1 MNKIKIVFATNNK
14 NKLFEIRDLI
24 SDNIEILSLE
34 DINCFDDL
42 PENQLTLEGNALEK
56 ANYIFLKYGY
66 NCFADDTGLEIDA
79 LNNEPGVFSARY
91 AGPKCLAEDNINKV
105 LSKLKVCSNRKA
117 KFRTVIA
124 LIVDG
129 EENLFSGECHGEII
143 RAQIGDDGFGYDP
156 IFLPQ
161 DSELTFAQMD
171 KFEKG
176 LISHRGISVRKLIEF
191 LSLKK

>member
-14 NKLFEIRDLI
+14 NKLSEIRDLI
-24 SDNIEILSLE
+24 SDSIEILSLE

-161 DSELTFAQMD
+161 DSKLTFAQMD

-191 LSLKK
+191 LSIKK

>member
-14 NKLFEIRDLI
+14 NKLSEIKDLI

>member
-14 NKLFEIRDLI
+14 NKLSEIRDLI

-66 NCFADDTGLEIDA
+66 NCFADDTGLEVDA

>member
-14 NKLFEIRDLI
+14 NKLSEIRDLI

-191 LSLKK
+191 LSIKK

>member
-14 NKLFEIRDLI
+14 NKLSEIRDLI
-24 SDNIEILSLE
+24 SDSIEILSLE

-191 LSLKK
+191 LSIKK

>member
-1 MNKIKIVFATNNK
+1 MNKIKIVFATNNI
-14 NKLFEIRDLI
+14 NKLSEIRDLVTE
-24 SDNIEILSLE
+24 NIEILSLK

-56 ANYIFLKYGY
+56 ANHIFLKYGY

>member
-14 NKLFEIRDLI
+14 NKLSEIRDLI
-24 SDNIEILSLE
+24 SDNIEILSLN

-105 LSKLKVCSNRKA
+105 LSKLKVCSNRIA

-176 LISHRGISVRKLIEF
+176 LISHRGISVRKLKEF

>member
-14 NKLFEIRDLI
+14 NKLSEIRDLI

-161 DSELTFAQMD
+161 DSKLTFAQMD

-191 LSLKK
+191 LSIKK